1 MTEMIKIRMLAMID
15 RELEDVKG
23 NITNNEV
30 WKQGSTSEEEA
41 QMFDENITDL
51 EVYTEMLLE
60 LRENVEKGE
69 ASIW

>member
-15 RELEDVKG
+15 RELEDVKD
-23 NITNNEV
+23 NIRNNEV
-30 WKQGSTSEEEA
+30 WKRGSTTEEEA

-51 EVYTEMLLE
+51 EVYTEILLE

>member
-30 WKQGSTSEEEA
+30 WKHGSTTEEEA

-51 EVYTEMLLE
+51 EVYTEMLLD
-60 LRENVEKGE
+60 LRAKVTEGM
-69 ASIW
+69 I